1 MTKAVLF
8 QQNGQPVLF
17 TDYAE
22 YDTGTGY
29 IVAEN
34 KEIGFCYICRILDKS
49 EIFNYN
55 KALPLVVKDKGL
67 KEVSVMV
74 VTDKYK
80 SIADAEKHYP
90 KLLGGNNYDNWIF
103 WKNVR
108 YRFR

>member
-1 MTKAVLF
+1 MLITEFLF
-8 QQNGQPVLF
+8 EEPKSWE
-17 TDYAE
+17 E
-22 YDTGTGY
+22 YLLLKQDSAKLDQK

-34 KEIGFCYICRILDKS
+34 KEKGICYICRILDKS

-90 KLLGGNNYDNWIF
+90 KLLGGNNYDN
-103 WKNVR
+103 
-108 YRFR
+108 

>member
-8 QQNGQPVLF
+8 QRNGQPVLF

-22 YDTGTGY
+22 YNTGTGY

-34 KEIGFCYICRILDKS
+34 KEIGLCYICRILDKS

-90 KLLGGNNYDNWIF
+90 ELLGGNNYDN
-103 WKNVR
+103 
-108 YRFR
+108 

>member
-8 QQNGQPVLF
+8 QKSGQPVLF

-29 IVAEN
+29 
-34 KEIGFCYICRILDKS
+34 
-49 EIFNYN
+49 
-55 KALPLVVKDKGL
+55 VVKDKGL

-90 KLLGGNNYDNWIF
+90 KLLGGNNYDD
-103 WKNVR
+103 
-108 YRFR
+108 

>member
-8 QQNGQPVLF
+8 QRNGQPVLF

-49 EIFNYN
+49 EI
-55 KALPLVVKDKGL
+55 
-67 KEVSVMV
+67 KES
-74 VTDKYK
+74 
-80 SIADAEKHYP
+80 
-90 KLLGGNNYDNWIF
+90 
-103 WKNVR
+103 
-108 YRFR
+108 

>member
-1 MTKAVLF
+1 MTKAVVF
-8 QQNGQPVLF
+8 QRNGQPVLF

-34 KEIGFCYICRILDKS
+34 KEIGLCYICRILDKS

-55 KALPLVVKDKGL
+55 KALLLVVKDKGKDKGL

-90 KLLGGNNYDNWIF
+90 KLLGGNNYDN
-103 WKNVR
+103 
-108 YRFR
+108 

>member
-8 QQNGQPVLF
+8 QRNGQPVLF

-49 EIFNYN
+49 EIFSYSEQI
-55 KALPLVVKDKGL
+55 LPIVIKDKGL
-67 KEVSVMV
+67 KEVSVIL

-80 SIADAEKHYP
+80 SIAEAEQHYP
-90 KLLGGNNYDNWIF
+90 KLLGGNNYDD
-103 WKNVR
+103 
-108 YRFR
+108 